1 MKFRMVDRILSW
13 EPRTRIC
20 GTKTVS
26 FEEYNCKAAFGG
38 DACLP
43 ESLLVE
49 SLFQLG
55 NWLIVLTSDFT
66 QMGLVVRMSEIRFED
81 QVRPGSSLRL
91 EVEAAAYRSDG
102 VLLNGRALCGD
113 RIVGIGTGCLATSV
127 ALADYCNPDD
137 LKVLFG
143 EIYRPVPQEGA

>member
-13 EPRTRIC
+13 EARTRIC

-55 NWLIVLTSDFT
+55 NWLIMLSSDFT
-66 QMGLVVRMSEIRFED
+66 QMGLVVRMNEIRFAE

-91 EVEAAAYRSDG
+91 EVEATSYRGDG
-102 VLLNGRALCGD
+102 VLFNGRALCGE
-113 RIVGIGTGCLATSV
+113 RIVGVGTGCLATPV

-137 LKVLFG
+137 LRVLFT
-143 EIYRPVPQEGA
+143 EIYRPVAAAGA